1 MICRE
6 LIELLEKKY
15 PPSIAESWDNPGLQ
29 VGSYE
34 KEIKSIYIALDATG
48 EVIRHAIDAKADL
61 LHRSWR
67 KPVCF
72 RMDVKA
78 VLVWQANC
86 QKR

>member
-48 EVIRHAIDAKADL
+48 
-61 LHRSWR
+61 
-67 KPVCF
+67 
-72 RMDVKA
+72 
-78 VLVWQANC
+78 
-86 QKR
+86 

>member
-48 EVIRHAIDAKADL
+48 EVIRHAIKSRSAADASSDADA
-61 LHRSWR
+61 WTE
-67 KPVCF
+67 KN
-72 RMDVKA
+72 K
-78 VLVWQANC
+78 
-86 QKR
+86 